1 MAQRNSNVL
10 KGKVEKIH
18 KNEQTK
24 DLHLGSME
32 SPVSEGRVGGGVQ
45 SDHS

>member
-1 MAQRNSNVL
+1 MAQRNVL

-18 KNEQTK
+18 KNEPTK

-32 SPVSEGRVGGGVQ
+32 PPVSEG
-45 SDHS
+45 

>member
-1 MAQRNSNVL
+1 MAQRNGNVL
-10 KGKVEKIH
+10 KGKVEKSH

-32 SPVSEGRVGGGVQ
+32 YPVSEGKVGGGVQ
-45 SDHS
+45 ADNS